1 MTLRNFLYI
10 FFKDR
15 PLIFTFFLAGIVFS
29 LLYCFAAPPIYKGEA
44 HLLVFAPSPRLSPIE
59 QYRPEA
65 YRAEDRSRLI
75 GDQIELLKG
84 QQVTEEVVA
93 TLARKGVH
101 PPVDGSFL
109 RRITDTIE
117 ERTGRLLFRLNL
129 VPAPQEPE
137 RRTTARF
144 LDALRVEPVRGTN
157 LVSIAFHSIDPV
169 FAAAA
174 ANAYAEEYVARHN
187 RVQESQETYRSYSD
201 QAEVLAN
208 KLSQTEERL
217 QQFTSDVEASDGSS
231 RKDLLARSVA
241 DLTKKYERASLDAA
255 RAQGWIARL
264 RQARNHEAWI
274 ETPASGLT
282 LAGRQ
287 SYLKSLDDS
296 YFALKGERERLARL
310 YSADATEV
318 RAIDSHMANLRALKI
333 GSLLAAASVDL
344 SLANERKATLARRVE
359 AEEKRLEDLG
369 AALATREEL
378 ERDKEAIEKEYRS
391 YMEKADELRGAA
403 ELEAQAS
410 AHLRIA
416 SPAVPPLGPV
426 SMRKELIVLYS
437 AIAGLIV
444 GFLFSMVRQS
454 LRHIFRGASDVA
466 GNLSA
471 PLLLTV
477 PFTEASP
484 VGTTGVEGKKNGVEN
499 KEKGLGRLRKIF
511 GVDLRRPVAVPGAL
525 MFGGAAV
532 VVIIL
537 SIAIGASGHLQHLRG
552 SASRLPQGMRADL
565 EAVSRA
571 RLTERK
577 EGPCPS
583 RKSLRGSGVNW
594 RCAMQAGQPKGSG
607 RAKGAFDNG
616 VSHEG

>member
-1 MTLRNFLYI
+1 MMLRNLLYI

-15 PLIFTFFLAGIVFS
+15 PLIFAFFLAGIVLS
-29 LLYCFAAPPIYKGEA
+29 LLYCFAAPPIYEGEA
-44 HLLVFAPSPRLSPIE
+44 RLLVFAPSPRLSPIE

-65 YRAEDRSRLI
+65 YRREDRSRLI

-84 QQVTEEVVA
+84 QHVTEEVVA
-93 TLARKGVH
+93 TLARKGIH
-101 PPVDGSFL
+101 PPADGSFL
-109 RRITDTIE
+109 HRITDTIE
-117 ERTGRLLFRLNL
+117 GGTGRLLFRLNL
-129 VPAPQEPE
+129 VPALPEPE
-137 RRTTARF
+137 RRTIARF
-144 LDALRVEPVRGTN
+144 LDALCVKPVKGTN
-157 LVSIAFHSIDPV
+157 LVSIAFYSIDPA

-174 ANAYAEEYVARHN
+174 ANAYAEEYVAEHN
-187 RVQESQETYRSYSD
+187 RVRESQETYRSYSD
-201 QAEVLAN
+201 QAEALAN
-208 KLSQTEERL
+208 KLRETEERL
-217 QQFTSDVEASDGSS
+217 QQFTSDIEVSDGSS
-231 RKDLLARSVA
+231 QKDLLARNVE
-241 DLTKKYERASLDAA
+241 DLLKRHERASLDAT

-264 RQARNHEAWI
+264 RQAARSREAWI
-274 ETPASGLT
+274 ETPASGLS

-318 RAIDSHMANLRALKI
+318 RAIDSQIANLRALKI
-333 GSLLAAASVDL
+333 ESLLAAASVDL
-344 SLANERKATLARRVE
+344 SMANERKATLARRLE
-359 AEEKRLEDLG
+359 AEKKRLEDVG

-378 ERDKEAIEKEYRS
+378 ERNRDAIEREYRS
-391 YMEKADELRGAA
+391 YIEKADELRTSA

-416 SPAVPPLGPV
+416 SPAVPPLEPV

-444 GFLFSMVRQS
+444 GFLFSALRQS

-466 GNLSA
+466 RNLSV

-477 PFTEASP
+477 PFTKASA
-484 VGTTGVEGKKNGVEN
+484 VETTIVEGKKKREKK

-525 MFGGAAV
+525 MYGCAAAV
-532 VVIIL
+532 TIFL
-537 SIAIGASGHLQHLRG
+537 SIAIGASGYLQHLRG
-552 SASRLPQGMRADL
+552 LAPTPPQGMRADL
-565 EAVSRA
+565 GAVSSP

-577 EGPCPS
+577 ESLPIEKELVRIRGELATGDVSRTAQGVGPAE
-583 RKSLRGSGVNW
+583 RGF
-594 RCAMQAGQPKGSG
+594 R
-607 RAKGAFDNG
+607 
-616 VSHEG
+616 

>member
-15 PLIFTFFLAGIVFS
+15 PLIFTFFLAGIVLS

-44 HLLVFAPSPRLSPIE
+44 RLLVFAPSPRLSPID

-84 QQVTEEVVA
+84 QHVTEEVVT
-93 TLARKGVH
+93 TLARKGVY
-101 PPVDGSFL
+101 PPADGSIL
-109 RRITDTIE
+109 GRIADTIE
-117 ERTGRLLFRLNL
+117 EGTGRLLFRLNL
-129 VPAPQEPE
+129 VPAPPEPE

-144 LDALRVEPVRGTN
+144 LDALCVKPVRGTN
-157 LVSIAFHSIDPV
+157 LVSIAFYFTDPA

-174 ANAYAEEYVARHN
+174 ANAYAEEYVARHD
-187 RVQESQETYRSYSD
+187 RIRESQETYRSYSD
-201 QAEVLAN
+201 QAEALAN

-217 QQFTSDVEASDGSS
+217 QQFTSDIEASDGPS

-241 DLTKKYERASLDAA
+241 DLTKRYERASLDTA

-264 RQARNHEAWI
+264 RQAARSREAWI

-318 RAIDSHMANLRALKI
+318 RAIDTQMANLRALKI

-344 SLANERKATLARRVE
+344 SLANERKAALARRLE
-359 AEEKRLEDLG
+359 AEEKRLEDVG

-378 ERDKEAIEKEYRS
+378 ERSKEAIEKEYRS

-403 ELEAQAS
+403 EIEAQAS

-437 AIAGLIV
+437 AVVGLIV
-444 GFLFSMVRQS
+444 GFLFSVVRQS

-477 PFTEASP
+477 PFTKASP
-484 VGTTGVEGKKNGVEN
+484 VETTGVEGKKNRVEN

-511 GVDLRRPVAVPGAL
+511 GVNLRRPAAVPGAL
-525 MFGGAAV
+525 ICGGAAA
-532 VVIIL
+532 VVIFL
-537 SIAIGASGHLQHLRG
+537 SIAIGAPGHLQYPRA
-552 SASRLPQGMRADL
+552 SASRPPQGMRADL
-565 EAVSRA
+565 EAVSRV
-571 RLTERK
+571 RLTERIEGSLPIEK
-577 EGPCPS
+577 ELERIRGELAMRDASRTAQGVGPGE
-583 RKSLRGSGVNW
+583 RGF
-594 RCAMQAGQPKGSG
+594 R
-607 RAKGAFDNG
+607 
-616 VSHEG
+616 